1 MAVLQVLK
9 AEHPV
14 LRQKAK
20 RIGRIDASTQKIID
34 DMVETMYAVNGLG
47 LAAPQV
53 GVPLRLAV
61 IQVPAEYE
69 EPHAGE
75 LLVLINPEIVKA
87 EDAQETDEACLS
99 LPGYSGNIVRSQR
112 VTFKALDRHGKS
124 YKIKAEGMLA
134 QAVQHEL
141 DHLNGVLYYDHLES
155 PALLRKVTPP
165 RASESDSTP
174 VEPD

>member
-20 RIGRIDASTQKIID
+20 RIGRIDASTQKLID
-34 DMVETMYAVNGLG
+34 DMVETLHAVNGVG

-61 IQVPAEYE
+61 IEVPPEYE

-75 LLVLINPEIVKA
+75 LLVLVNPEIIKT

-99 LPGYSGNIVRSQR
+99 LPGYIGNIIRSQR
-112 VTFKALDRHGKS
+112 VTFKALDRRGKS

-134 QAVQHEL
+134 QAVQHEM

-155 PALLRKVTPP
+155 PALLRKTTPP
-165 RASESDSTP
+165 RAAESDSTS